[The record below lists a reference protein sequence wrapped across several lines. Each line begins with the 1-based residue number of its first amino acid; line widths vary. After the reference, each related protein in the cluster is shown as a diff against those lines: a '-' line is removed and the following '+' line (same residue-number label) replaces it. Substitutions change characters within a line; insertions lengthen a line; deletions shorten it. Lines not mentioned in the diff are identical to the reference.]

1 MRMRR
6 SIAVMGIAGC
16 LALTGTAVAQPIN
29 LLVPTPLQPSA
40 GSVIQASLLSPPTIP
55 SAPQAAPAPA
65 QGPALTAVPMPPANG
80 GPRYSAAVP
89 YLETAQAAISDG
101 RFVEAGRALEQ
112 AETRLLNE
120 GTAADQETARAA
132 GRALLQVRLARHAT
146 AARDGTG
153 ALLATG
159 RALAAVQEAATGA
172 PSATTVHA
180 APPPP
185 TPSPVP
191 QAPPPVPM
199 ITQALLPGHW
209 QLSGWQYHWA
219 PPETRLRPVDTR
231 PFVPAHYVWRDGA
244 WVWDA
249 GHYGDE

>member
-1 MRMRR
+1 M
-6 SIAVMGIAGC
+6 AVMGIAGG

-40 GSVIQASLLSPPTIP
+40 GSVIHATPLPPPTIP
-55 SAPQAAPAPA
+55 SAPQAAPAPP
-65 QGPALTAVPMPPANG
+65 QGPALTAQLMPPGNG
-80 GPRYSAAVP
+80 GPRYGVAAS

-112 AETRLLNE
+112 AETRLLND
-120 GTAADQETARAA
+120 GATASRENVPPA
-132 GRALLQVRLARHAT
+132 GRALLQVRLARQAT
-146 AARDGTG
+146 AARDRTG
-153 ALLATG
+153 ALVATG
-159 RALAAVQEAATGA
+159 RALAAVQDATSKGYGA
-172 PSATTVHA
+172 TMVPAV
-180 APPPP
+180 PPPP
-185 TPSPVP
+185 TPSLVP

-209 QLSGWQYHWA
+209 QLSGWQYHWV
-219 PPETRLRPVDTR
+219 PPETRFRPVDTR